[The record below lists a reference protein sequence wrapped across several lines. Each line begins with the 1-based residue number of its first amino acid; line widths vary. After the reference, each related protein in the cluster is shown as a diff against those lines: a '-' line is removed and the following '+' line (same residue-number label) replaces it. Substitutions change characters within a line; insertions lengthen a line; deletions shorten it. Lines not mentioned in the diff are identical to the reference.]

1 METMAEAARKA
12 LAAAPN
18 AAADCLLG
26 QRVPQ
31 SAPEVCLARGNRPLS
46 LSGPDAAIIDSLLSM
61 VMREPR
67 AEERTTISHFC
78 GRFADKA
85 PETARLRPGALW
97 RSSMVMRRRAAHLET
112 KGAAMP
118 AQQASAEKVQ
128 LGIS

>member
-1 METMAEAARKA
+1 MAEAARKA

-46 LSGPDAAIIDSLLSM
+46 LSGPDDGHIDSLLSM

-67 AEERTTISHFC
+67 AEERATMVHFW
-78 GRFADKA
+78 AQNWHKA
-85 PETARLRPGALW
+85 PAAARLRPGALR
-97 RSSMVMRRRAAHLET
+97 RSSRVMRRRPAHLEI